1 MGTARKDQLQG
12 SLDLLVLRVLATGDN
27 LHGYAITER
36 IQKISADVLHVE
48 EGSLYPALHRMDETG
63 WVSSEWGTS
72 DNNRRARYYRI
83 TKAGRRHLSK
93 LEKDWAKHVEAVK
106 RVLKLA

>member
-1 MGTARKDQLQG
+1 MGGAKKDQLQG
-12 SLDLLVLRVLATGDN
+12 SLDLLVLRVLAAGDN

-36 IQKISADVLHVE
+36 IQKISADVLRVE
-48 EGSLYPALHRMDETG
+48 EGSLYPALHRMDEAG

-83 TKAGRRHLSK
+83 TRAGRQHLSQ
-93 LEKDWAKHVEAVK
+93 LEKSWEKHVEAVK

>member
-1 MGTARKDQLQG
+1 MGVTKKDQLQG
-12 SLDLLVLRVLATGDN
+12 SLDLLVLRVLAAGDS
-27 LHGYAITER
+27 LHGYAITDR

-48 EGSLYPALHRMDETG
+48 EGSLYPALHRMDEAG

-83 TKAGRRHLSK
+83 TKAGRQHLSQ
-93 LEKDWAKHVEAVK
+93 LEKGWAKHVEAVK